1 MSVPARVIAGSRLG
15 VATPLKGKSHGR
27 LASRQLLL
35 LLLLLL
41 LLASMRGALA
51 GLLVITDMD
60 SVVPMHGLVLRL
72 VLALVHGLVSATVL
86 LRGSSWE
93 SPRGSQS
100 SEESVHGPLQQIEPG
115 IHRAFDPLDIPL
127 CAYLEVGELCF

>member
-15 VATPLKGKSHGR
+15 VAAPLKGKSHGR
-27 LASRQLLL
+27 LASGQL

-127 CAYLEVGELCF
+127 CAYLEVVELCF